1 MKSHISKLPLTV
13 DELVKWKL
21 NPNINPRTL
30 KEIKTNGTTYNLIL
44 KAYNKHKN
52 QIDELVKNHSV
63 DQVNQI
69 DQPKLTSTLLTPIL
83 TSTYQDRYLN
93 PDEYLILCNEDRD
106 PISMNIFWIEENGKR
121 KLMYPLE
128 NYHELIVYH
137 DTKQVVRCFERE
149 SLKYLK
155 SYNISVHPIST
166 EPLPLFLFDSIELID
181 LELVKNNKSV
191 ENLALDVF
199 QNFSKISIFIDYL
212 DFLNLTKSKLIK
224 FNYELR
230 DFWFQ
235 NFSNEQREN
244 ISTEELFNKSDSILE
259 NENLENIQKYLL
271 NQLNTLLNCEKE
283 EYKYMINYIIL
294 GALGIVIPKIKDL
307 YPDFSFT
314 FC

>member
-1 MKSHISKLPLTV
+1 MPLTV

-30 KEIKTNGTTYNLIL
+30 KDIKTNGITYNLIL
-44 KAYNKHKN
+44 KVYTKHKN
-52 QIDELVKNHSV
+52 QVDEIIKNHLV
-63 DQVNQI
+63 DQVNQS
-69 DQPKLTSTLLTPIL
+69 DQPDQPNQPDKPNQTLAY
-83 TSTYQDRYLN
+83 SDKYLN
-93 PDEYLILCNEDRD
+93 PDKYLILCNEDRD

-128 NYHELIVYH
+128 NYQELVIYH
-137 DTKQVVRCFERE
+137 DAKQVVRCFEKE

-166 EPLPLFLFDSIELID
+166 EPLPSFLFDSIELID
-181 LELVKNNKSV
+181 LELVKNNKSI

-212 DFLNLTKSKLIK
+212 DFLNLSKSKLIK

-235 NFSNEQREN
+235 NFSEEQREN
-244 ISTEELFNKSDSILE
+244 ISTKELLDKTESILQ

-271 NQLNTLLNCEKE
+271 NQLNTLLNCKKE